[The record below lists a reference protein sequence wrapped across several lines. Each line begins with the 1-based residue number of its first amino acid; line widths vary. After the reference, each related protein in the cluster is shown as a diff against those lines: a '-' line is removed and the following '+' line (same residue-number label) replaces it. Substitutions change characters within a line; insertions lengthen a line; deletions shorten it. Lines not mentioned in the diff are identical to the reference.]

1 METAPHGASPVE
13 DTRALQSDRARRKKP
28 SPFRRALDLLE
39 NEAVLGYAL
48 MVPALLLIVVFI
60 AYPFGLGVWL
70 AFSNKLVGREAEFIG
85 FSNFAKILDSQIFTR
100 TALNTVL
107 FTAAATV
114 LKGVLGMWL
123 ALLLNRKFRLARFT
137 RSAVLLPFIV
147 PTVLSSLAWLWIFDS
162 TFGVVNWTL
171 RSIWTSEWSL
181 FGTIVK
187 ENWGHFPAPQ
197 WLGDPFLAMSAIVIV
212 NTWRGI
218 PFFAVS
224 FLAGLQTI
232 PPDLYDAGDIDGAS
246 GWQKFWHIT
255 APLLKPITVVV
266 VVFSVV
272 VTFADF
278 QLVYILTRGGPAN
291 TTHLFA
297 TLAYQLGMAS
307 GNLGEGAAIALFM
320 FPILAL
326 VIVFQLWY
334 LRKGGA

>member
-1 METAPHGASPVE
+1 METVSPSAAA
-13 DTRALQSDRARRKKP
+13 RPSASDRSRRKQP
-28 SPFRRALDLLE
+28 NPVQRLIDLLE
-39 NEAVLGYAL
+39 NEAVLGYLL
-48 MVPALLLIVVFI
+48 MVPALLLILVFI

-85 FSNFAKILDSQIFTR
+85 FSNFTKILGSEIFVR

-107 FTAAATV
+107 FTALATV
-114 LKGVLGMWL
+114 LKACFGMWL
-123 ALLLNRKFRLARFT
+123 ALLLNRKFHLARFT
-137 RSAVLLPFIV
+137 RAAVLLPFIV
-147 PTVLSSLAWLWIFDS
+147 PTVLSTLAWLWIFDS
-162 TFGVVNWTL
+162 TFGLINWIL
-171 RSIWTSEWSL
+171 PHLWMGEWSVL
-181 FGTIVK
+181 GWVLK
-187 ENWGHFPAPQ
+187 ESWGSFPAPQ
-197 WLGDPFLAMSAIVIV
+197 WLGNPVLAMSAIVIV
-212 NTWRGI
+212 NTWRGV
-218 PFFAVS
+218 PFFAIS

-232 PPDLYDAGDIDGAS
+232 NPDLYDAGDIDGAS

-278 QLVYILTRGGPAN
+278 QLVYVLTRGGPAN

-307 GNLGEGAAIALFM
+307 GNLGEGAAMALFM

-334 LRKGGA
+334 LRKEEA